1 MRTLGPAL
9 RRRRR
14 PPRVQ
19 RLRKM
24 RRDHTRRMELVCLQS
39 VFARGRH
46 GRKPPILFVVK
57 QGPRRP
63 AAAAPRSTKPA
74 ACDTA
79 PVCIRTDDTHARR
92 QTLPLRRWST
102 PHGAERPL
110 RRRPLRRHRALQHGR
125 PTRASYWRTPHAH
138 AHCLELPV
146 ILLSFAC
153 IPACLAQALYS
164 RRIPLHASIRD
175 TKLAHALKRFRPH
188 RDHTAKDACMR
199 LPRT

>member
-1 MRTLGPAL
+1 MAESLQFYLYRNKALG
-9 RRRRR
+9 
-14 PPRVQ
+14 V
-19 RLRKM
+19 
-24 RRDHTRRMELVCLQS
+24 
-39 VFARGRH
+39 
-46 GRKPPILFVVK
+46 
-57 QGPRRP
+57 P
-63 AAAAPRSTKPA
+63 AAAAPRSTKHA

-138 AHCLELPV
+138 AHCLELHI

-153 IPACLAQALYS
+153 THACLAQTLYS
-164 RRIPLHASIRD
+164 RRILLHASIRD
-175 TKLAHALKRFRPH
+175 TKLAHALKRFRLH
-188 RDHTAKDACMR
+188 RDHTATKTCMC
-199 LPRT
+199 LPRTLTQSLYTTKSLFSRTQPIPYP